1 MQVKITLKI
10 EGISKGLTNLEIIFI
25 FGNMFFGQQVK
36 YKLSNQI
43 KLKNFNFYLFHI
55 NHFPI
60 PEMRYAIW

>member
-1 MQVKITLKI
+1 MQVKITLKV
-10 EGISKGLTNLEIIFI
+10 EGVSKGLTNLEIIFI

-60 PEMRYAIW
+60 PEMRYVIW